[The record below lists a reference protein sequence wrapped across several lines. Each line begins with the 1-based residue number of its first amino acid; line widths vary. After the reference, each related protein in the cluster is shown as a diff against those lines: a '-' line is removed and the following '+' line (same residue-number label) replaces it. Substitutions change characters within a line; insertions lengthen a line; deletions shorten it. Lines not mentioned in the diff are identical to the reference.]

1 MEKGN
6 SGRRLRFFAAVKSL
20 GIFVLGFCG
29 LLSPVFAADVT
40 RGGYLSFEYLKGQ
53 PESGSNQGSFEN
65 FRGGLFAAGTLA
77 QRIDFVLEAR
87 VRTESGV
94 DLIQG
99 LVGYKLTA
107 RSSFRL
113 GVFLVPFGK
122 YNESSRPYQTAL
134 IRSPLNIEGTYPE
147 SWRDIGLSI
156 QGRENFLSYAVFY
169 GNGLG
174 EKDGAAAGQLFK
186 DVNKDKGKGG
196 RLGIIIGEGF
206 EVGGSYY
213 SGKFDRANSLRLKL
227 EGLDLT
233 WVTRDYE
240 VRGEYTRASWKNPD
254 DIGSGTAEGFYAL
267 MALNFGK
274 IQPVV
279 SFQRHDPGKAG
290 PGYRL
295 LESGAGIEAAG
306 RRTRWALGARY
317 AIDPAFV
324 VKIEYDINREKTTIL
339 KNNVLQIQAALSF

>member
-1 MEKGN
+1 M
-6 SGRRLRFFAAVKSL
+6 KSL
-20 GIFVLGFCG
+20 GIFVLGFCW
-29 LLSPVFAADVT
+29 LLPPVFSAEVT

-53 PESGSNQGSFEN
+53 SESGSSQGSFEN

-77 QRIDFVLEAR
+77 QRIDFILEAR

-122 YNESSRPYQTAL
+122 YNESNRPYQTVL
-134 IRSPLNIEGTYPE
+134 IRPPLNIEGTYPE
-147 SWRDIGLSI
+147 NWRDVGLSV
-156 QGRENFLSYAVFY
+156 QGRENFLSYAAFY

-186 DVNKDKGKGG
+186 DINKDKGKGG

-233 WVTRDYE
+233 WVTKDYE
-240 VRGEYTRASWKNPD
+240 VRGEYTRASWKNPGE
-254 DIGSGTAEGFYAL
+254 IAAGTAEGFYAL
-267 MALNFGK
+267 LCLNYGK

-279 SFQRHDPGKAG
+279 SFQKYDPGNAG

-295 LESGAGIEAAG
+295 LESGAGFEAAG

-317 AIDPAFV
+317 TLDSAFV
-324 VKIEYDINREKTTIL
+324 IKIEYDINREKTTVL